1 MIDRRNFIIGAG
13 AVAAAGAFLPSVHI
27 KSAKAAAPSTQAPG
41 FYRTKVGNITVTSLL
56 DGGMDLPEEILTG
69 AKPEDLAALR
79 AKSFIAAGK
88 SFPAYVNGFLIDTGT
103 RLTLVDTGGAGYGP
117 TLGNLAANLAAAGI
131 SPDHIDDVIL
141 THAHP
146 DHASGLLDN
155 DGERVFKKAN
165 LRLSKMELDYWFDDG
180 KKNGKNKDAFESA
193 QKNIGAYRSGG
204 QIETFALGNDIGNGI
219 SSVALP
225 GHTPGHSGIRVSDGS
240 DQLLIWADLVHVPA
254 VQFEYP
260 AQTVSFD
267 VDADLAR
274 QSRLKTFDEV
284 AADKIRV
291 AGMHLCF
298 PGVGHVVK
306 KDARYEFMP
315 QMYEIAA

>member
-13 AVAAAGAFLPSVHI
+13 AVAAAGALLPSSVHI

-69 AKPEDLAALR
+69 ATPESLIAA
-79 AKSFIAAGK
+79 KEKNFIAAGK

-117 TLGNLAANLAAAGI
+117 TLGNLAANLAAAGV
-131 SPDHIDDVIL
+131 SPDDIDDVVL

-146 DHASGLLDN
+146 DHASGLLDRN
-155 DGERVFKKAN
+155 GARLFKKAN
-165 LRLSKMELDYWFDDG
+165 LRLSKDELDYWFNDS

-193 QKNIGAYRSGG
+193 QKNIGAYRSAG

-225 GHTPGHSGIRVSDGS
+225 GHTPGHSGIRVSDGG
-240 DQLLIWADLVHVPA
+240 DQLLIWADLVHIPA

-267 VDADLAR
+267 VDAELAR

-284 AADKIRV
+284 SADKIRV

-298 PGVGHVVK
+298 PGIGHVAK
-306 KDARYEFMP
+306 SGDGYEFIE
-315 QMYEIAA
+315 QVFEAL